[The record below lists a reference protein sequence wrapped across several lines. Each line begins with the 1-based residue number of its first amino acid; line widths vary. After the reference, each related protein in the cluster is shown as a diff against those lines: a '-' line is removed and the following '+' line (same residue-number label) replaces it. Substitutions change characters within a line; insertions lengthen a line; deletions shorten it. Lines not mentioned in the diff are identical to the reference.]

1 MKIRRF
7 IGILLLVVAVLIVF
21 LVLHKPAKE
30 EEQDAFVIERV
41 EVPAETEEISSIQF
55 DFGPDAPEEF
65 KYFTEGIVGI
75 GDSFVV
81 SILNLQVTINS
92 VTLSSNVYDAGW
104 TTNDLYLNDAMV
116 ILNDASPSTPVNM
129 LKDNIDYTSGALAD
143 GLTLI
148 TVDVTV
154 QNLNTSD
161 TSFGPEPN
169 VFGNDVLYLVNART
183 TEQNSSGALPAYKS
197 VACSCEKPISGQSAW
212 VRILPGEGQRYKLAY
227 IADDFVTVENGFI
240 SSYNVPMEGVCFF
253 PLALAEKG

>member
-1 MKIRRF
+1 MKIKRF
-7 IGILLLVVAVLIVF
+7 IGILLLVTAVLIAF
-21 LVLHKPAKE
+21 LILCKPAEE
-30 EEQDAFVIERV
+30 EEQEVFTIERV
-41 EVPAETEEISSIQF
+41 EAPVETEEISTEQF

-65 KYFTEGIVGI
+65 KYITEGIVGI

-81 SILNLQVTINS
+81 SILNLRVTINS
-92 VTLSSNVYDAGW
+92 VTLSSNIYDAGW
-104 TTNDLYLNDAMV
+104 STNDLYLNDAMV
-116 ILNDASPSTPVNM
+116 ILNDASSSTPVNM

-154 QNLNTSD
+154 KNLNTED

-169 VFGNDVLYLVNART
+169 IFGNDVLYLVNART
-183 TEQNSSGALPAYKS
+183 TGQNSYGTLPAYKS
-197 VACSCEKPISGQSAW
+197 VACSCEKPISGQLAW
-212 VRILPGEGQRYKLAY
+212 VRILPGEEQRYKLAY

-240 SSYNVPMEGVCFF
+240 SSFDVPMEGVCFF